1 MDSQTH
7 KLHKLHKQPKQSY
20 LNALLKGIEGN
31 LSLDVL
37 NERLVSRKSDILEL
51 EKKLK
56 ELRRYQEDDEDNFD
70 FQIVSKYI
78 RELLSNGKFI
88 DEITFREL
96 ISILYPRDP
105 DRSKQTD
112 MKKPIYPKVIGILKT
127 IIEKSFHNE
136 NKYFA
141 TFQLALHELRC
152 ENFEKADSL
161 ISTIKDKS
169 LNDRYITIK
178 YHRRYL

>member
-7 KLHKLHKQPKQSY
+7 KLPKQPKQSY
-20 LNALLKGIEGN
+20 LNALLNGIEGDQ
-31 LSLDVL
+31 SLDVL

-51 EKKLK
+51 ENKLE
-56 ELRRYQEDDEDNFD
+56 ELRRYQEDDEDNFN
-70 FQIVSKYI
+70 FQIVSKDI
-78 RELLSNGKFI
+78 RGNLSNREII
-88 DEITFREL
+88 DEFTFREL
-96 ISILYPRDP
+96 VSILYPRDP
-105 DRSKQTD
+105 DRKRIE
-112 MKKPIYPKVIGILKT
+112 MKKPVYPKVIGMFKT